1 MLGSST
7 TATQTLDRISCLKV
21 LTQRGT
27 TYVVPCACDG
37 DSGTMD
43 SCTCV
48 LENSFIVSLLANGLV
63 IKNVRYIEDGVRPA
77 FLIEI

>member
-1 MLGSST
+1 MLGSPLT
-7 TATQTLDRISCLKV
+7 PTQTLDRISCLKV
-21 LTQRGT
+21 LTNRGT
-27 TYVVPCACDG
+27 TYVVPCEGDG
-37 DSGTMD
+37 CAMD

-48 LENSFIVSLLANGLV
+48 LENSFIVSLLANGLE

>member
-1 MLGSST
+1 

-21 LTQRGT
+21 LTSKGT
-27 TYVVPCACDG
+27 TYVVPHSCDQ
-37 DSGTMD
+37 DMD

-48 LENSFIVSLLANGLV
+48 LENSFIVSLMADGLE

>member
-7 TATQTLDRISCLKV
+7 NTIQTLDRISCLKV
-21 LTQRGT
+21 LTGQGT
-27 TYVVPCACDG
+27 TYVVPCNV
-37 DSGTMD
+37 

-48 LENSFIVSLLANGLV
+48 LENSLVVSLLAEGLE
-63 IKNVRYIEDGVRPA
+63 IKNVRYIEDGVRPC